1 MSTGAVL
8 VGFDPH
14 QICHETKRFLDTE
27 LPDITAAML
36 VSSPTAPTGQLTRMA
51 AVMSGSSASRNRLIA
66 ETFVA
71 CSCPKL
77 GRHCE
82 ICSAAAWNGCAGGKL
97 CGSLTTNSFLLFA
110 RGACKAP
117 RPLSGIADL
126 IPAQLSE
133 IKNYEIGKRGN
144 FHNPLKPQQM
154 LARKGALCQWLI
166 LKYHVFFGM
175 SIWTNSN
182 RQITRPW
189 RDIWWLKS
197 TGWK

>member
-1 MSTGAVL
+1 MGAVL

-51 AVMSGSSASRNRLIA
+51 AVMSGSSASRNRLVA

-97 CGSLTTNSFLLFA
+97 CGSFTTIQHEFFSVV
-110 RGACKAP
+110 
-117 RPLSGIADL
+117 
-126 IPAQLSE
+126 
-133 IKNYEIGKRGN
+133 
-144 FHNPLKPQQM
+144 
-154 LARKGALCQWLI
+154 CQGG
-166 LKYHVFFGM
+166 VQSSAFFQCHCGFD
-175 SIWTNSN
+175 SCAIV
-182 RQITRPW
+182 
-189 RDIWWLKS
+189 
-197 TGWK
+197 

>member
-1 MSTGAVL
+1 ML

-51 AVMSGSSASRNRLIA
+51 AVMSGSSASRNRLVA

-82 ICSAAAWNGCAGGKL
+82 ICSAADWNGCAGGKL
-97 CGSLTTNSFLLFA
+97 CGSFTTIQHESFLLFA
-110 RGACKAP
+110 KGACKAP
-117 RPLSGIADL
+117 RSFSAIADL

-133 IKNYEIGKRGN
+133 IKNYDIGKWKLPQSIEVPADVGTQRG
-144 FHNPLKPQQM
+144 HWCTIAAK
-154 LARKGALCQWLI
+154 
-166 LKYHVFFGM
+166 
-175 SIWTNSN
+175 
-182 RQITRPW
+182 
-189 RDIWWLKS
+189 
-197 TGWK
+197 